1 MTVNAPVR
9 VLLDLE
15 KRKVL
20 VIGEDGKE
28 YALTLTKRVLKE
40 KP

>member
-1 MTVNAPVR
+1 MTANAPMR
-9 VLLDLE
+9 VLIDSD
-15 KRKVL
+15 KRRVL

-28 YALTLTKRVLKE
+28 YTLDLAKKILKE